1 MDDAHPTIAIKEIKK
16 TNRQSEGEFLDTV
29 ETEVKT
35 LEILRD
41 RNHPHLIKAIAYYEM
56 RNSHYL
62 MFPWAGL
69 GNLRNFWETEPPN
82 IDETYLRWMFGQL
95 SGLASAIA
103 ELHNYNKDS
112 SYRHGDLKPENILCF
127 ESSGTPGEEL
137 DGPCC
142 LVIADVDL
150 TKNHNKATEARKTA
164 TRTMSGTIMYE
175 PPETEI
181 LKDKPRSR
189 RYDIWSLGCIY
200 LEFIIWLLYGPHE
213 LKRFVRDLGDYGRF
227 YEFDSSKKPK
237 LHKVVEAWAD
247 HIKKDSRCPTNTALQ
262 QLLDIVMNQ
271 LLNTDIGATP
281 TIKRVSTTVLHR
293 AATIQETDDDIPRS
307 PTVLVRAP
315 TELPLSGSP
324 TSSCEDGRISAEK
337 LSKKLCELY
346 DTAIG
351 KEGTK
356 IKWMQFDG
364 KAQLGPDSRQYNSN
378 LSESDAK
385 HPISATLIKREVRQQ
400 LSELPT
406 HEES

>member
-1 MDDAHPTIAIKEIKK
+1 VDDAHPTIAIKEIKK
-16 TNRQSEGEFLDTV
+16 INDQREGEFLNTV
-29 ETEVKT
+29 ETEVRT

-41 RNHPHLIKAIAYYEM
+41 LNHPHLIKAIAYYKR
-56 RNSHYL
+56 RNGHYL

-69 GNLRNFWETEPPN
+69 GNLRKFWETEPPN

-103 ELHNYNKDS
+103 KLHNYDKDC

-142 LVIADVDL
+142 LVIADVGL
-150 TKNHNKATEARKTA
+150 TKNHNQATEARKTA

-271 LLNTDIGATP
+271 LLNTDIGAAP
-281 TIKRVSTTVLHR
+281 TIKRVSTTVLHQG
-293 AATIQETDDDIPRS
+293 ATIQGTDDVS
-307 PTVLVRAP
+307 PIVLVRTA

-324 TSSCEDGRISAEK
+324 TSPTSPCADGRISARELSDK
-337 LSKKLCELY
+337 LRELY
-346 DTAIG
+346 DAAIG

-356 IKWMQFDG
+356 IKWMQFDE
-364 KAQLGPDSRQYNSN
+364 KVQLGPDPRQYNIN
-378 LSESDAK
+378 LSESDAM
-385 HPISATLIKREVRQQ
+385 HPVSATLIKREVRQ
-400 LSELPT
+400 
-406 HEES
+406 